1 MNALATT
8 FAQATTTYHQFARAF
23 DEPWKW
29 GIFALCCLLLA
40 AYVVYMYMRDSV
52 ELSRGLS
59 ATLML
64 LRVVA
69 FAAIAFFFLSLERM
83 SQQTLTKDSRVAVL
97 VDTSQSMSITD
108 AIGAGLKGRSRIDEV
123 VEEFTQGEMLE
134 KLRKDHEIVVY
145 RFDEGTKPVQV
156 AAYGKLKA
164 TVAVNTGEISEEL
177 SDSVDRAR
185 TTAII
190 AGVLSGIALISFVIY
205 LFSGP
210 TRNPAEKNAWSVLVS
225 MVTMIA
231 ALIVFGVGMLRSPD
245 VKLLVMVGL
254 REAEPPQEDEEDE
267 TPVEEVTS
275 VNWTQQLLP
284 RGTETRIGDVIRYVV
299 RQERGG
305 PLAGIVLLSDGG
317 NNKGVDVKQAIN
329 DANDAN
335 IKMFVVG
342 LGNITERKN
351 VRVVD
356 IEAPPR
362 VYPGDKFHI
371 TGFVQAYGLKGN
383 SARLQLISTPANN
396 TDKSAEVVEDE
407 EEFALKGDGVLLPHT
422 FEIKTDEEEG
432 KRIYTTR
439 VVITNT
445 KADSNKKDNQ
455 KSATVEIID
464 RRTKVLLMAGGPTRE
479 YRFLRN
485 FLYRDK
491 DVTLDVL
498 LQTGEPGISQE
509 SDELL
514 FEFPELADELFEYDC
529 LIAFD
534 PDWMKLNEVQIKLLE
549 RWIAEKSGGMI
560 VVAGPV
566 FTREW
571 TRFRRGRDSRAD
583 TLKALYPVVFYN
595 QGGVALTT
603 ERFGGESPWPLNFTR
618 EGESAEFLWLEDD
631 SIGSEQ
637 AWASFDGVFGYY
649 KAKDP
654 KPGAKV
660 YAHFSDP
667 DTKIDDEAP
676 IYLAGHLYGAGRVF
690 YQASGEMWRIRE
702 VDVAYFQSYYTK
714 LIRWASQGRLLQ
726 DSSHGSLLVD
736 KERCLIGDHIAIQ
749 AILQDAQH
757 RPLKMDE
764 GQASLIRP
772 DGANKQLMLRK
783 AAQGAREGMFT
794 GQFTTLLEGD
804 YEIQLQVPGTGLDEL
819 LTRTVRTR
827 VPQLESENPTRNDQL
842 MEDLATKTDG
852 EYYVG
857 IDQARTGKKGEAGE
871 EDVPELTK
879 IVAPQDQI
887 DYLPGTRDRNF
898 EQRLMGWLMV
908 LICGVLSLEWLLR
921 RISKLA

>member
-1 MNALATT
+1 MNALATPL
-8 FAQATTTYHQFARAF
+8 AQATTTYHQFARAF

-29 GIFALCCLLLA
+29 GIFVLVCAALIG
-40 AYVVYMYMRDSV
+40 YVVFMYLRDSV
-52 ELSRGLS
+52 ELSKGLS
-59 ATLML
+59 ATLMM

-83 SQQTLTKDSRVAVL
+83 SQQTLIKHSRIAVL
-97 VDTSQSMSITD
+97 VDTSQSMAITD
-108 AIGAGLKGRSRIDEV
+108 ATGVAVKGRSRIDEV
-123 VEEFTQGEMLE
+123 VDEFTQGKLLE
-134 KLRKDHEIVVY
+134 QMRKDHEIVVY
-145 RFDEGTKPVQV
+145 RFDEGSKPVQV
-156 AAYGKLKA
+156 AAYGKLQS
-164 TVAVNTGEISEEL
+164 TVTVDSGEISTEL
-177 SDSVDRAR
+177 AKEVKTAR

-190 AGVLSGIALISFVIY
+190 AGILFGIALVAFAIY

-210 TRNPAEKNAWSVLVS
+210 TRNPAEKNAWTVLVS
-225 MVTMIA
+225 MVAIIA
-231 ALIVFGVGMLRSPD
+231 AIVVFGIGMLRSPD
-245 VKLLVMVGL
+245 VDLLVMVGL
-254 REAEPPQEDEEDE
+254 KAPEVAKNEDTKKDE
-267 TPVEEVTS
+267 GPEVVEN

-284 RGTETRIGDVIRYVV
+284 RGTETRIGDVVRFVV

-335 IKMFVVG
+335 IKLFVVG
-342 LGNITERKN
+342 LGSQIERKN

-362 VYPGDKFHI
+362 VYPGDKFHV
-371 TGFVQAYGLKGN
+371 TGFVQAFGLKGRRA
-383 SARLQLISTPANN
+383 SLQLVSTPANN
-396 TDKSAEVVEDE
+396 TSKEAEVIEDE
-407 EEFALKGDGVLLPHT
+407 EDLRLQPDGQLLPHT
-422 FEIKTDEEEG
+422 FEVKPEDEEG

-439 VVITNT
+439 VVLRGT
-445 KADSNKKDNQ
+445 KDDSNIKDNQ
-455 KSATVEIID
+455 KSANVEIID
-464 RRTKVLLMAGGPTRE
+464 RRTKVLLLAGGPTRE

-491 DVTLDVL
+491 DITLDVL

-514 FEFPELADELFEYDC
+514 FDFPELSDELFEYDC
-529 LIAFD
+529 IIAFD
-534 PDWMKLNEVQIKLLE
+534 PDWLKLNEVQVKLLE

-566 FTREW
+566 FTHEW
-571 TRFRRGRDSRAD
+571 TRFRRGHDSRVD

-631 SIGSEQ
+631 AIGSEG
-637 AWASFDGVFGYY
+637 AWASFDGVFGFY

-667 DTKIDDEAP
+667 DTKIDDEFP
-676 IYLAGHLYGAGRVF
+676 IYMAGHLYGSGRVF
-690 YQASGEMWRIRE
+690 YQASGEMWRVRE
-702 VDVAYFQSYYTK
+702 VDDTYFQTYYTK

-757 RPLKMDE
+757 RPLAMEEVKAD
-764 GQASLIRP
+764 LIRP
-772 DGANKQLMLRK
+772 DGARKTLMLRK

-804 YEIQLQVPGTGLDEL
+804 YEIELQVPGTSLEEL

-827 VPQLESENPTRNDQL
+827 VPQLESENPKRNDQL
-842 MEDLATKTDG
+842 MQDLAQKTKG
-852 EYYVG
+852 QYYVG
-857 IDQARTGKKGEAGE
+857 LDMAMNRSGDTAKPLMSAIS
-871 EDVPELTK
+871 
-879 IVAPQDQI
+879 PQDQI
-887 DYLPGTRDRNF
+887 DYLPGTRDRSF
-898 EQRLMGWLMV
+898 EQKLMGWLMT
-908 LICGVLSLEWLLR
+908 LICGVLCLEWLLR